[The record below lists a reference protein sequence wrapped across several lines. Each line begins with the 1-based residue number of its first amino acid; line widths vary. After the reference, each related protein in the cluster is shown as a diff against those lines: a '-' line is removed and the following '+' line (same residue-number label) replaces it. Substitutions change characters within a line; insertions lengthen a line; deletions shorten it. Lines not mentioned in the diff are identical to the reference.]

1 MGVISPFQP
10 ISEKKK
16 KSPSVT
22 LFVVVITAPKSKF
35 ELVVSVFISE
45 EEITVASVEGL

>member
-10 ISEKKK
+10 ISEKK